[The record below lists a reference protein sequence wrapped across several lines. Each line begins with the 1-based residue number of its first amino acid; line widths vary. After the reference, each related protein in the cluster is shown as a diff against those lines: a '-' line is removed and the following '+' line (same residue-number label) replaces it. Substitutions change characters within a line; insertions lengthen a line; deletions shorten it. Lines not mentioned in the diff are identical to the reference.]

1 MKTLK
6 NKSPEIPKF
15 ILKLAGLLAFFSTK
29 WVTWFAIKLF
39 TTPIRHK
46 IPRRELEMDQKSR
59 QSLVPILA
67 IKKKVMVYE
76 YGEATKKILLVHG
89 WSGRGTQL
97 VRLADELLAQ
107 GFSTVSFD
115 APAHGKS
122 TGSTTLMPE
131 FMATVLQLEQEY
143 GPFEAAIG
151 HSLGS
156 MALLNATK
164 NGLKIKKLVVIGTA
178 DKIEDILAEFVKKI
192 GLKRVVAERMKQHFE
207 QKFGALMDDF
217 AASEAAK
224 RVLIPTLVV
233 HDRHDF
239 EVPIACGSAVFEEL
253 KQGVFLETE
262 RLGHRKILGDK
273 VVVLKIIDFIV

>member
-15 ILKLAGLLAFFSTK
+15 ILKFARILSFFSTK

-46 IPRRELEMDQKSR
+46 IPRRELDMDQRSK
-59 QSLVPILA
+59 QTLVPVMA

-76 YGEATKKILLVHG
+76 YGESSKKILLVHG

-156 MALLNATK
+156 MALLNAVK
-164 NGLKIKKLVVIGTA
+164 NGLKIKKLVLIGTA
-178 DKIEDILAEFVKKI
+178 DKIKDILAVFIKKM
-192 GLKRVVAERMKQHFE
+192 GLKPMVALKMKEHFE
-207 QKFGALMDDF
+207 NKFGLSLEHF

-224 RVLIPTLVV
+224 MVLIPTLVV

-239 EVPIACGSAVFEEL
+239 EVPIACGRAVFDQL
-253 KQGVFLETE
+253 QQGVFLETE

-273 VVVLKIIDFIV
+273 TVVSKVVDFIL